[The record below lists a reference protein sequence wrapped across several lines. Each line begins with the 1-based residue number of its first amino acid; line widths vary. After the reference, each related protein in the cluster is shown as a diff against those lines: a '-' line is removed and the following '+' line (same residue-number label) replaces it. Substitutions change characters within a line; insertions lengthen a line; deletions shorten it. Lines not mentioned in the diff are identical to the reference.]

1 MATQS
6 IGSHRLTSPCI
17 AHAQHR
23 SCITSYHIES
33 PRSASHHIVS
43 LWHRIASHRIASYP
57 IRTVWQ
63 RSALDRIASHRI
75 ALYRPRTAS
84 HRIASHRIA
93 SHIIAHASYN
103 NRRCHNKKNKNVQHF
118 FPGRDRGVIGRFFAA
133 IGGVKFFFI
142 SARSLSTTS
151 DTEAF

>member
-43 LWHRIASHRIASYP
+43 LWHCIASHRIASYP

-63 RSALDRIASHRI
+63 RSALDRIGSHRI
-75 ALYRPRTAS
+75 ASHRPRTAS

-93 SHIIAHASYN
+93 YHCPCILQQSSMPQQEKQKCRNI
-103 NRRCHNKKNKNVQHF
+103 F
-118 FPGRDRGVIGRFFAA
+118 FLGRDRGVIGRFFAA
-133 IGGVKFFFI
+133 IGGAKFLLIF
-142 SARSLSTTS
+142 ARSFLTQEEL
-151 DTEAF
+151 DPL